1 MLQRGKRGYERNRV
15 KITIIVDQYFFNYNS
30 TITFEENNCQ
40 Y

>member
-1 MLQRGKRGYERNRV
+1 MLQRGKRGYERNGV
-15 KITIIVDQYFFNYNS
+15 KITIIVDQYFSNHNS